1 MRDAPKSA
9 RIGATDHEMRRSPV
23 STGPQLT
30 LTTVNLSAPDPGVL
44 ARFYAALL
52 GWEITDEEPDWVMV
66 RPPNGGV
73 ALSFER
79 DVNYATP
86 VWPSTASQQR
96 MMMHLEVRVEN
107 LASSSAHAQACGAT
121 LATYQ
126 PQDDVRV
133 HLDPAG
139 HPFCLWLAQQG

>member
-1 MRDAPKSA
+1 MRDAPKSP

-79 DVNYATP
+79 DVSYATP
-86 VWPSTASQQR
+86 VWPSPASQQR

-107 LASSSAHAQACGAT
+107 RASSSAHAQACGAT
-121 LATYQ
+121 SRRTSRHEV
-126 PQDDVRV
+126 PQIPREQED
-133 HLDPAG
+133 HGAG
-139 HPFCLWLAQQG
+139 HPS